1 MRITYKCKKCKNKLE
16 ITPNLDKTPQYLR
29 EIIVK
34 SLLGLK
40 DNDYCYSCYEKMEGD
55 DYHK

>member
-1 MRITYKCKKCKNKLE
+1 MRITYRCQKCKKKLE
-16 ITPNLDKTPQYLR
+16 ITPNLDRLPQHLR

-40 DNDYCYSCYEKMEGD
+40 DNAYCCKCYKGIEEE
-55 DYHK
+55 

>member
-1 MRITYKCKKCKNKLE
+1 MRITYKCKKCGKKLE
-16 ITPNLDKTPQYLR
+16 MTPDLDKTPNYLR

-40 DNDYCYSCYEKMEGD
+40 DSAYCYRCYEGIEEEI
-55 DYHK
+55 YE

>member
-16 ITPNLDKTPQYLR
+16 INPSLDKTPQYLR

-34 SLLGLK
+34 SLLELTE
-40 DNDYCYSCYEKMEGD
+40 NDYCYNCCDIEEEE
-55 DYHK
+55 

>member
-1 MRITYKCKKCKNKLE
+1 MRITYKCKKCKKKLE
-16 ITPNLDKTPQYLR
+16 IEPNLDKTPQYLR

-40 DNDYCYSCYEKMEGD
+40 DSDYCYSCYEGIEEDK
-55 DYHK
+55 